1 VVFGT
6 GFNFNTN
13 ATEVPDTGTRLSV
26 FTGAPVDRGPLL
38 LAFLRAVVRRYR
50 AWVDALGDPVASGL
64 ARDYLAWSSTVGTT
78 VAVTLPDGSMLE
90 GVAQAVDWDGRLVV
104 ATAGGTV
111 ELASGDVQHVRR
123 V

>member
-1 VVFGT
+1 VV
-6 GFNFNTN
+6 
-13 ATEVPDTGTRLSV
+13 
-26 FTGAPVDRGPLL
+26 TGAPVDRGPLL
-38 LAFLRAVVRRYR
+38 LAFLRAIERRYR
-50 AWVDALGDPVASGL
+50 AWVESLGDPVASGL

-78 VAVTLPDGSMLE
+78 VTVSLPEGRTLE

-104 ATAGGTV
+104 AAAGGTV